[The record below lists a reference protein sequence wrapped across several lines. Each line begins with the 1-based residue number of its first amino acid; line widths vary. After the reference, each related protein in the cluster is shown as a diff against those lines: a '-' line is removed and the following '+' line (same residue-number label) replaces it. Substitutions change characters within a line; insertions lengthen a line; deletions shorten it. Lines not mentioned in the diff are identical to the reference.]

1 MLKTMATQL
10 SLVMQ
15 AEGSSLN
22 LRFLI
27 KFCILLTV
35 LILVYT
41 ALFHF
46 IMLHEGREYSWI
58 TGLYWALTTM
68 STLGYGDITFTSDM
82 GKAFSVLVLVSGM
95 VLLLIMLPFTFIQFF
110 YAPWLDEQ
118 NKARVPRTVPPAM
131 KDHVIFTHFDNV
143 AVNLI
148 EKLNQY
154 GTCHVIIV
162 PELSR
167 ALELH
172 DRRYRVVFGELDDPD
187 TYRRLQVGQAALVVV
202 MNDDIVATN
211 IIFTIREACDTVMT
225 VTNADLADSVD
236 ILKLAGSTHVF
247 QFTRLLGKALARRV
261 LGVSMTSN
269 IIGEFGRLRIAEV
282 PAMRTWMQGKTIAE
296 TRLREMVGVNIVGIW
311 QEGKFQI
318 PTPAT
323 PISESTVLILAGTRE
338 QLIRFDQS
346 ILLAAG
352 ESSKEHA
359 VLILGGGRVGKAVGA
374 NLQARG
380 IDYRMVEKRAMSAK
394 KDEHVIHGSAADLE
408 TLLQAGIKTTPSIII
423 TTHDDDLNI
432 YLTIY
437 CRRLRPDAQIISR
450 SSFDRNI
457 NTLHRAGANLVM
469 SFSSLVTATVTNLL
483 KPEQT
488 LMLSEGLNVFRVPLS
503 PKLEGKKLTEIRI
516 RESTGCS
523 VVAVKRGEEADINPD
538 PTIPLKQGDELVLI
552 GAAESEKLYNELY
565 PSQPLAEA
573 PDSNGLFPTVE
584 ERIEEEVEREAAE
597 HLRHFKR

>member
-15 AEGSSLN
+15 AEGSTRN

-27 KFCILLTV
+27 KFCISLTV

-68 STLGYGDITFTSDM
+68 STLGYGDITFTSDI

-118 NKARVPRTVPPAM
+118 NKARVPKTVP
-131 KDHVIFTHFDNV
+131 KYLSDHVVFTHFDNV

-148 EKLNQY
+148 EKLRQY
-154 GTCHVIIV
+154 GTEHVIVV

-172 DRRYRVVFGELDDPD
+172 DRRYRVFFGELDDPD
-187 TYRRLQVGQAALVVV
+187 TYRNLRVDQAALVVV

-261 LGVSMTSN
+261 LGVSMASN

-318 PTPAT
+318 PTPTT

-352 ESSKEHA
+352 EKSEEHA
-359 VLILGGGRVGKAVGA
+359 VLILGGGRVGQAVGA

-380 IDYRMVEKRAMSAK
+380 IDYRVVEKRPIPANR
-394 KDEHVIHGSAADLE
+394 DEHIIHGSAADLD

-469 SFSSLVTATVTNLL
+469 SFSSLVTATITNLL

-516 RESTGCS
+516 RENTGCS
-523 VVAVKRGEEADINPD
+523 VVAVKRGEDVDINPD
-538 PTIPLKQGDELVLI
+538 PTIPLKHGEELVLI
-552 GAAESEKLYNELY
+552 GSAESERLYNELY
-565 PSQPLAEA
+565 PTHPLAEI
-573 PDSNGLFPTVE
+573 PDNSGLEHTLE
-584 ERIEEEVEREAAE
+584 ASIENEVEQEAAE
-597 HLRHFKR
+597 HLRNFKR

>member
-10 SLVMQ
+10 SLVMH
-15 AEGSSLN
+15 AEGSTRN
-22 LRFLI
+22 LRFLV
-27 KFCILLTV
+27 KFCISLVV

-68 STLGYGDITFTSDM
+68 STLGYGDITFTSDI
-82 GKAFSVLVLVSGM
+82 GKAFSVVVLVSGM

-118 NKARVPRTVPPAM
+118 NKARVPRTVPDTL

-148 EKLNQY
+148 DKLNQY
-154 GTCHVIIV
+154 GTAHVIVV
-162 PELSR
+162 PELSK

-172 DRRYRVVFGELDDPD
+172 DRRYKVLFGELDDPE
-187 TYRRLQVGQAALVVV
+187 TYRRLRLEHAAMVVV
-202 MNDDIVATN
+202 MNEDIAATN
-211 IIFTIREACDTVMT
+211 IIFTIREVCDSVLTVA
-225 VTNADLADSVD
+225 NADLNDSVD
-236 ILKLAGSTHVF
+236 ILKLAGSSHVF
-247 QFTRLLGKALARRV
+247 QFTRLLGKSLARRV

-282 PAMRTWMQGKTIAE
+282 PAMRTWLQGKTIAD

-318 PTPAT
+318 PTPDT
-323 PISESTVLILAGTRE
+323 PINESTVLILAGSRE

-346 ILLAAG
+346 ILLASDTKP
-352 ESSKEHA
+352 EEHA
-359 VLILGGGRVGKAVGA
+359 VLILGGGRVGKAVGN
-374 NLQARG
+374 NLQARN
-380 IDYRMVEKRAMSAK
+380 IDYRVVEKRPMPSTR
-394 KDEHVIHGSAADLE
+394 DEHIIHGSAADLD
-408 TLLQAGIKTTPSIII
+408 TLQQAGIATTPSIII

-450 SSFDRNI
+450 ASFDRNI
-457 NTLHRAGANLVM
+457 NTMHRAGANLVM
-469 SFSSLVTATVTNLL
+469 SFSSLVTATITNLL
-483 KPEQT
+483 KPEQM
-488 LMLSEGLNVFRVPLS
+488 LMLS
-503 PKLEGKKLTEIRI
+503 
-516 RESTGCS
+516 
-523 VVAVKRGEEADINPD
+523 
-538 PTIPLKQGDELVLI
+538 
-552 GAAESEKLYNELY
+552 
-565 PSQPLAEA
+565 
-573 PDSNGLFPTVE
+573 
-584 ERIEEEVEREAAE
+584 
-597 HLRHFKR
+597 

>member
-15 AEGSSLN
+15 AEGSTRN
-22 LRFLI
+22 LCFLV
-27 KFCILLTV
+27 KFCIALVV

-41 ALFHF
+41 ILFHF

-58 TGLYWALTTM
+58 TGLYWAMTTM
-68 STLGYGDITFTSDM
+68 STLGYGDITFGSDI
-82 GKAFSVLVLVSGM
+82 GKAFSVVVLVSGM

-118 NKARVPRTVPPAM
+118 NKARVPRTVPDTL
-131 KDHVIFTHFDNV
+131 KGHVIFTHFDNV

-154 GTCHVIIV
+154 DTSHVIVI

-172 DRRYRVVFGELDDPD
+172 DRRYKILFGELDDPE
-187 TYRRLQVGQAALVVV
+187 TYRRLRVEHAAMVVV
-202 MNDDIVATN
+202 MNKDIAATN
-211 IIFTIREACDTVMT
+211 IIFTIREVCDTVMI

-296 TRLREMVGVNIVGIW
+296 TRLREMVGVNVVGIW

-318 PTPAT
+318 PTPT
-323 PISESTVLILAGTRE
+323 MPISESTVLILAGTRE

-352 ESSKEHA
+352 EKSEEHA
-359 VLILGGGRVGKAVGA
+359 VLILGGGRVGQAVGD
-374 NLQARG
+374 NLQARN
-380 IDYRMVEKRAMSAK
+380 IDYRMVEKRPMPVK
-394 KDEHVIHGSAADLE
+394 KDEHIIHGSAADLD

-488 LMLSEGLNVFRVPLS
+488 LMLSEGLNVFRVSLS

-516 RESTGCS
+516 RENTGCS
-523 VVAVKRGEEADINPD
+523 VVAVKRGEEIDINPN
-538 PTIPLKQGDELVLI
+538 PTVPLRHEDELVLI
-552 GAAESEKLYNELY
+552 GSAESEKLYNELY
-565 PSQPLAEA
+565 PSQPLAA
-573 PDSNGLFPTVE
+573 ITDSSLLEHTVE
-584 ERIEEEVEREAAE
+584 EEIEEEVEQEVAE
-597 HLRHFKR
+597 HVRNFKR